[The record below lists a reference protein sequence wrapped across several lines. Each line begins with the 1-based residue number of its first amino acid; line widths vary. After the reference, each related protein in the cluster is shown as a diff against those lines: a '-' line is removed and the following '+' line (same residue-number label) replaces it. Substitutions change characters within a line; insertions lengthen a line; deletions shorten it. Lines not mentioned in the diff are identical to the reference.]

1 MRLKYWIWLNLLLT
15 SRVKANMLV
24 EFENIAPEASIWIY
38 QANRAFSDD
47 EQQVIARETSRFL
60 EQWAAHGT
68 QLKTAFDIRFNQF
81 LILAVDQQFNH
92 SSGCSIDGSVHFIQQ
107 LGQHL
112 NVDFFNR
119 TLVAFYD
126 RGSVKIESLSE
137 VKLKLEN
144 GKLNEGSLTFNHLI
158 AKVKDLDDKWMV
170 PVTETWLKKY
180 MRDPVG

>member
-1 MRLKYWIWLNLLLT
+1 MRLKCWIWLNLLLT
-15 SRVKANMLV
+15 SKVKSNMLV

-38 QANRAFSDD
+38 QANRPLSDD
-47 EQQVIARETSRFL
+47 EQRVIARETSGFL
-60 EQWAAHGT
+60 EKWAAHGA

-81 LILAVDQQFNH
+81 LILAVDEQFNH
-92 SSGCSIDGSVHFIQQ
+92 SSGCSIDGSVHFVQH
-107 LGQHL
+107 LGQLL

-119 TLVAFYD
+119 TLVAFYNQD
-126 RGSVKIESLSE
+126 SVKIESLSE

-144 GKLNEGSLTFNHLI
+144 GELNEGSLTFNHLI
-158 AKVKDLDDKWMV
+158 TKVKDLDDKWMV

>member
-1 MRLKYWIWLNLLLT
+1 
-15 SRVKANMLV
+15 MLV

-38 QANRAFSDD
+38 QANRPFNND
-47 EQQVIARETSRFL
+47 EQRVIAGETSKFL
-60 EQWAAHGT
+60 EQWAAHGA

-81 LILAVDQQFNH
+81 LILAVDEQFNH

-126 RGSVKIESLSE
+126 KDSVKIESLSE

-144 GKLNEGSLTFNHLI
+144 GELNEDSLIFNNLI
-158 AKVKDLDDKWMV
+158 TQVKDLDDKWMS
-170 PVTETWLKKY
+170 PVTETWLNKY
-180 MRDPVG
+180 LKNPVG

>member
-1 MRLKYWIWLNLLLT
+1 
-15 SRVKANMLV
+15 MLI
-24 EFENIAPEASIWIY
+24 EFENIAPEASMWIY
-38 QANRAFSDD
+38 QANRSFSDD

-60 EQWAAHGT
+60 EQWAAHGA

-81 LILAVDQQFNH
+81 LILAVDEQFNH

-112 NVDFFNR
+112 NIDFFNR

-126 RGSVKIESLSE
+126 KDSVKIESLSE

-144 GKLNEGSLTFNHLI
+144 GELNEDSLIFNNLI
-158 AKVKDLDDKWMV
+158 TQVKDLDDKWMV
-170 PVTETWLKKY
+170 PVTETWLNKY
-180 MRDPVG
+180 LKNPVG

>member
-1 MRLKYWIWLNLLLT
+1 MRLKCWIWLNLLLT
-15 SRVKANMLV
+15 SKVKSNMLV

-38 QANRAFSDD
+38 QANRPLSDD
-47 EQQVIARETSRFL
+47 EQRVIARETSGFL
-60 EQWAAHGT
+60 EKWAAHGA

-81 LILAVDQQFNH
+81 LILAVDEQFNH
-92 SSGCSIDGSVHFIQQ
+92 SSGCSIDGSVHFVQH
-107 LGQHL
+107 LGQLL

-119 TLVAFYD
+119 TLVAFYNQD
-126 RGSVKIESLSE
+126 SVKIESLSE

-144 GKLNEGSLTFNHLI
+144 GELNEGSLTFNHLI
-158 AKVKDLDDKWMV
+158 TKVKDMDDKWMV

>member
-1 MRLKYWIWLNLLLT
+1 
-15 SRVKANMLV
+15 MLV

-38 QANRAFSDD
+38 QANRPFSDD
-47 EQQVIARETSRFL
+47 EQRVIAGETSRFL
-60 EQWAAHGT
+60 EQWAAHGA

-81 LILAVDQQFNH
+81 LILAIDEQFNH

-119 TLVAFYD
+119 ALVAFYD
-126 RGSVKIESLSE
+126 RDSVKIESLTE

-144 GKLNEGSLTFNHLI
+144 GELKESSLIFNNLI
-158 AKVKDLDDKWMV
+158 AQVKDLDDKWMV
-170 PVTETWLKKY
+170 PVTETWLNKY
-180 MRDPVG
+180 LKNPVG

>member
-1 MRLKYWIWLNLLLT
+1 MRLKCWIWPNLLLT
-15 SRVKANMLV
+15 SKVKSYMLV

-38 QANRAFSDD
+38 QANRPFSDD
-47 EQQVIARETSRFL
+47 EQRVIARETSRFL
-60 EQWAAHGT
+60 EQWAAHGA

-81 LILAVDQQFNH
+81 LILAIDEQFNH

-119 TLVAFYD
+119 ALVAFYD
-126 RGSVKIESLSE
+126 RDSVKIESLTE

-144 GKLNEGSLTFNHLI
+144 GELKESSLIFNNLI
-158 AKVKDLDDKWMV
+158 AQVKDLDDKWMV
-170 PVTETWLKKY
+170 PVTETWLNKY
-180 MRDPVG
+180 LKNPVG